1 MKTLLSLWSGLGG
14 NWLQQP
20 MVLIVAVGAA
30 TFLLA
35 LGVLT
40 LVAAAANPARRRLVG
55 LAGDAAQQGDGR
67 PAMAIAAA
75 VRPFARFLL
84 PTNSKERDAMAHRFA
99 EAGISTP
106 NAMPVFYG
114 VKALGALTLLTIW
127 MLSAD
132 MLPRL
137 TTNQVVFYA
146 VLCTFVGMMLPN
158 FVLNRMVQ
166 RRQRALRNAFP
177 DALDLLIVCVESGL
191 GLVAAL
197 QRVAGEL
204 QVSHPEL
211 AIELTRINAEI
222 QAGMERDQALRNL
235 ADRTGL
241 EDIRGLVGLLI
252 QSMRF
257 GTSIADALRVYSEE
271 FRDKRM
277 QRAEEIAATLGTK
290 MIFPLIFC
298 FFPSFFLVAVGPAV
312 LRVIA
317 AFAHS

>member
-1 MKTLLSLWSGLGG
+1 MKTLLSLWSAVSG
-14 NWLQQP
+14 NLLEEP
-20 MVLIVAVGAA
+20 LVLVVAVGAA

-35 LGVLT
+35 LGLLTVL
-40 LVAAAANPARRRLVG
+40 AAAANPARRRLATLIG
-55 LAGDAAQQGDGR
+55 TTQQSEGG
-67 PAMAIAAA
+67 PAVAIATA
-75 VRPFARFLL
+75 VRPFARFLM
-84 PTNSKERDAMAHRFA
+84 PRSSKERDSMEQRFA
-99 EAGISTP
+99 KAGFSSP

-114 VKALGALTLLTIW
+114 VKTLAALTLLAIW

-132 MLPRL
+132 MLPKL
-137 TTNQVVFYA
+137 TTSQVVFYG
-146 VLCTFVGMMLPN
+146 VLCTFVGLMLPN
-158 FVLNRMVQ
+158 FVLDRLIA

-191 GLVAAL
+191 GLVASL

-211 AIELTRINAEI
+211 AAELARINAEI
-222 QAGMERDQALRNL
+222 GAGMERDQALRNL

-241 EDIRGLVGLLI
+241 EDIRGLVSLLI
-252 QSMRF
+252 QSLRF

-312 LRVIA
+312 IRVIE
-317 AFAHS
+317 AFAPH

>member
-1 MKTLLSLWSGLGG
+1 M
-14 NWLQQP
+14 
-20 MVLIVAVGAA
+20 
-30 TFLLA
+30 
-35 LGVLT
+35 
-40 LVAAAANPARRRLVG
+40 
-55 LAGDAAQQGDGR
+55 
-67 PAMAIAAA
+67 
-75 VRPFARFLL
+75 
-84 PTNSKERDAMAHRFA
+84 EHRFA
-99 EAGISTP
+99 TAGITSP
-106 NAMPVFYG
+106 NALAVFYG
-114 VKALGALTLLTIW
+114 VKALGALTLLALW
-127 MLSAD
+127 MLTAD
-132 MLPRL
+132 MLPKL
-137 TTNQVVFYA
+137 TTNRVVFYA
-146 VLCTFVGMMLPN
+146 ILAMFVGLMLPN
-158 FVLNRMVQ
+158 FVLNRLVN

-211 AIELTRINAEI
+211 AAELGRINAEI

-235 ADRTGL
+235 SERTGL
-241 EDIRGLVGLLI
+241 DDIRGLVGLLI

-298 FFPSFFLVAVGPAV
+298 FFPSFFLVAIGPAAIRLV
-312 LRVIA
+312 A